1 MRPTRLA
8 VLFALPAL
16 CLVSGCSHAATLPSR
31 ATQSIRGVSVTV
43 ETTTTGAAMS
53 MWEYGLRPVQR
64 DDGQRLA
71 YVYGTASNSTDA
83 SVAVSEIP
91 AVVIDTGGAKLQRW
105 DSYRVVLTA
114 SGRPVL
120 ARLVVHWYR
129 DADAVG
135 PSGKVLYLAGF
146 KRPKSEKGPIT
157 VVWTLGGGRRFVFK
171 LRSP

>member
-1 MRPTRLA
+1 MRPTKLA
-8 VLFALPAL
+8 VLFALFAV
-16 CLVSGCSHAATLPSR
+16 CLAAGCSHAATLPSR
-31 ATQSIRGVSVTV
+31 AIKSIRGVSVTV

-135 PSGKVLYLAGF
+135 PGGKVLYLAGF